1 MNDKEREQIRK
12 ILEQLLD
19 KKELVRKKD
28 LKLIVRENL
37 EDLIEKREWY
47 SNQELFERIESLS
60 ASLEETRQYV
70 TKYNNLVKKATETK
84 KQADKNRIELERLN
98 ASEERSNQLK
108 DTIKSNIGLTI
119 SIILMLVGVGSLI
132 FTIAINLM

>member
-98 ASEERSNQLK
+98 ASEESSNQLK